1 MDKASVALFYI
12 TLLDFKL
19 LLQFWKLAVLK
30 LCRLFQIVILLC
42 LLDFFIYFL
51 YLFTKFLQFFYRML
65 LIIPLGFLCIKAVPK
80 LCQLFL

>member
-65 LIIPLGFLCIKAVPK
+65 PALSVMFPVALCLNYPS
-80 LCQLFL
+80 LF